1 MRKLARKIAAASCIG
16 WQWWWRW
23 CPWEQRRRVEVLWV
37 GNGGVEAVGM
47 VRRRAVLGCEG
58 LGMAHMVVSMYGGDL
73 HVEILQARAS
83 WRW

>member
-1 MRKLARKIAAASCIG
+1 M
-16 WQWWWRW
+16 
-23 CPWEQRRRVEVLWV
+23 

-47 VRRRAVLGCEG
+47 VRRRAVLGCQG
-58 LGMAHMVVSMYGGDL
+58 LGLGHMVVSMYGGDL